1 TMSGAVAAR
10 TESSSPPVPRRSA
23 RSARSWP
30 LKVLM
35 PSAGGLLLLELSVVM
50 RRPSFGR
57 EWWSGGL
64 IGGGSGGSA
73 GSRSG
78 GGGRGWGRVGGVK
91 GGRKGQGR
99 AEGVRSCRAEG
110 GGAGGAE
117 GGEDRKSV
125 V

>member
-1 TMSGAVAAR
+1 MTPATTMSGAVAAR

-23 RSARSWP
+23 RSARSRP

-35 PSAGGLLLLELSVVM
+35 PSAGGLLLLELSVVLSVVM

-64 IGGGSGGSA
+64 IGGGSGGPA

-78 GGGRGWGRVGGVK
+78 RGDRGGGRAGGGG
-91 GGRKGQGR
+91 GGRTAAGQGGRR
-99 AEGVRSCRAEG
+99 AG
-110 GGAGGAE
+110 GGA
-117 GGEDRKSV
+117 
-125 V
+125 